1 MPRTLFQVRQIW
13 PLMVLRHGSDWTRL
27 ALDVFLAVEQRS
39 QMHWRI
45 AGSRSEREGTMLMTN
60 LKDL

>member
-1 MPRTLFQVRQIW
+1 MPRILFQVCQIW
-13 PLMVLRHGSDWTRL
+13 PLMVPRHGPDWTRL

-45 AGSRSEREGTMLMTN
+45 AGSRSEREVTMLMMS
-60 LKDL
+60 LRDL